1 MKLYSFL
8 SQANQQE
15 RFRTCANYQGVSRKY
30 MCDCEGNVYSMYYA
44 NSVNVA
50 PKMLKP
56 VATPKFLKGQGKCYF
71 INAGVNFV
79 FSQEQIV
86 KMSTALWTN
95 GTSETYNTETGEWL
109 TESIQQEQKQEP
121 MVEKDV
127 PHCVIVCHKDHETKV
142 ACHIMCESRQK
153 ALDYCRDCST
163 NDHVYK
169 IYKLVDVVTFE
180 PQPSLMHVNPV

>member
-8 SQANQQE
+8 SNANQQE
-15 RFRTCANYQGVSRKY
+15 RFRTRANYQGVSRKY

-79 FSQEQIV
+79 FSQEQIL
-86 KMSTALWTN
+86 KMNDALWTN

-109 TESIQQEQKQEP
+109 IESIQQEQEHP
-121 MVEKDV
+121 VVEKDV
-127 PHCVIVCHKDHETKV
+127 PHCVIVGYKDHETKV
-142 ACHIMCESRQK
+142 ACHVMCESRQK
-153 ALDYCRDCST
+153 ALDYCRDC
-163 NDHVYK
+163 NDPAYVYK

-180 PQPSLMHVNPV
+180 PQAPIMHVTPV

>member
-1 MKLYSFL
+1 
-8 SQANQQE
+8 
-15 RFRTCANYQGVSRKY
+15 
-30 MCDCEGNVYSMYYA
+30 
-44 NSVNVA
+44 
-50 PKMLKP
+50 
-56 VATPKFLKGQGKCYF
+56 
-71 INAGVNFV
+71 
-79 FSQEQIV
+79 
-86 KMSTALWTN
+86 MSTALWTN

-180 PQPSLMHVNPV
+180 PQPSLMHVNPEVNFHVTFNEDDQLLCFVYDDIDEDYSEIIEEYVNLTEDMLKEHVKEIHDVLLRVVR